1 MTLMKFLSQFVI
13 NDDNVGKAI
22 ENDKVPNIPITF
34 LSNYPKIVGNLTGAS
49 QKEFQHLLRKFR
61 EMDDEDVQYFA
72 NTIE

>member
-1 MTLMKFLSQFVI
+1 MTLTRYLWQYVR
-13 NDDNVGKAI
+13 DEDNVGKAI

-49 QKEFQHLLRKFR
+49 QKEFSHLLRKFR
-61 EMDDEDVQYFA
+61 DIDDEDVQYYA